1 MVKTG
6 NKVKYSKNH
15 ILTILAAPDSRT
27 TRAALTRK
35 RGVVL
40 SVGEKLPGA
49 ICALAEIHWS
59 DDSISKCGVSFLENS
74 K

>member
-15 ILTILAAPDSRT
+15 ILTILAAPDTRT
-27 TRAALTRK
+27 TRSTLEKK
-35 RGVVL
+35 RGIVL
-40 SVGEKLPGA
+40 SVGEKSMGA